1 MKLPQVNDPT
11 RYAGL
16 YVVDFGGQV
25 AVGYTASE
33 VEVLM
38 DHERYRGCRVYRIY
52 QAYPDGRMELRGVD
66 ATRFQ
71 LEEGMLFYRGEEATA
86 RADYDALLRS
96 ARRNEPPCRC
106 QVQLARLD
114 GAEYPFVT
122 ALIFPAEYSDDIS
135 RWLLDAEYAGGTIV
149 EGGVSLVAEYQSARP
164 VILAREQ
171 LWWGTAD
178 GTSRP
183 AEEVLASTGRAVQ
196 R

>member
-1 MKLPQVNDPT
+1 MKLPQLDDAT
-11 RYAGL
+11 RYTGL
-16 YVVDFGGQV
+16 YVVDFGEQV
-25 AVGYTASE
+25 AVGYTAAE

-71 LEEGMLFYRGEEATA
+71 VEEGMLFYRGEAAAA
-86 RADYDALLRS
+86 RADYGALLRW
-96 ARRNEPPCRC
+96 AKECAPPCRC
-106 QVQLARLD
+106 QVQLAQLE

-135 RWLLDAEYAGGTIV
+135 RWLLDAEYAGGTFV
-149 EGGVSLVAEYQSARP
+149 EGGASVVTGYQGARP

-171 LWWGTAD
+171 MWGTAD

-183 AEEVLASTGRAVQ
+183 TEEVLASVGRAVQ